1 MMDEEGETG
10 DSRIER
16 IWEGIWWGWGEGKC
30 GLRGMGEILEMFWVE
45 KDGREMGEIHKK
57 MGEEEDEIGWGEN
70 RR

>member
-1 MMDEEGETG
+1 
-10 DSRIER
+10 
-16 IWEGIWWGWGEGKC
+16 
-30 GLRGMGEILEMFWVE
+30 MFWVE